1 MRRIAASFIVLV
13 LSGFISTLQG
23 QVPAPIHGV
32 TVEDTHDVTT
42 EPFQTQVV
50 TALGNLTVGPTT
62 RIVFTPPRP
71 AGDYQAATA
80 RISTVSY
87 TMGLPVDSSSM
98 SSISVSNYLT
108 RFKDYVAT
116 LGSNVDIWEIC
127 NECNGDWLG
136 NSSDVAAK
144 LAEAYDY
151 VKGQGKVAA
160 LTLYQF
166 PTLNSSCVSN
176 PSYDMLTWAKK
187 DSNVPQRIKQGVDYV
202 LVSYYNDSCSP
213 PQPEPNWKTLFANLA
228 PQSSPMP
235 SWGLGKSAGPRTLRR
250 RSRREQPSSS
260 TSTGCGRTYLSQC
273 RTTLTVISTGNFRWI
288 WCLGQSNYGTSST
301 QRWRISK
308 GSMRVEDWRAS

>member
-1 MRRIAASFIVLV
+1 MRIGMVLCSILLLGASSSVL
-13 LSGFISTLQG
+13 G

-42 EPFQTQVV
+42 EPFQSQVV

-87 TMGLPVDSSSM
+87 IMGMPVDSSSM
-98 SSISVSNYLT
+98 SSISVANYLT
-108 RFKDYVAT
+108 RFEDYVTT

-136 NSSDVAAK
+136 KSSDVAAK

-166 PTLNSSCVSN
+166 PTLKSSCVSN
-176 PSYDMLTWAKK
+176 PSYDMLTWTGN

-213 PQPEPNWKTLFANLA
+213 SQPEPNWQTLFANLSA
-228 PQSSPMP
+228 IFPNSKVGFGEVGWSTNTPP
-235 SWGLGKSAGPRTLRR
+235 SVQKRKTLINHFYRLHKNFPITVPNYVDGYFYWEFSWDMVPWTKQLWG
-250 RSRREQPSSS
+250 
-260 TSTGCGRTYLSQC
+260 
-273 RTTLTVISTGNFRWI
+273 VINTAMTK
-288 WCLGQSNYGTSST
+288 Q
-301 QRWRISK
+301 
-308 GSMRVEDWRAS
+308 

>member
-87 TMGLPVDSSSM
+87 IMGLPVDSSSM

-228 PQSSPMP
+228 TIFPNAKLGFGENGWSTNTPP
-235 SWGLGKSAGPRTLRR
+235 SVTKRTALIKHFYGLRKDLTHHSAELR
-250 RSRREQPSSS
+250 
-260 TSTGCGRTYLSQC
+260 
-273 RTTLTVISTGNFRWI
+273 
-288 WCLGQSNYGTSST
+288 
-301 QRWRISK
+301 
-308 GSMRVEDWRAS
+308 

>member
-1 MRRIAASFIVLV
+1 MTLRRMISALCSVLLLGACNSV
-13 LSGFISTLQG
+13 LG

-32 TVEDTHDVTT
+32 TVEDTNDVTT
-42 EPFQTQVV
+42 EPFQSRVV

-62 RIVFTPPRP
+62 RIVYTPPRP
-71 AGDYQAATA
+71 ASDYQAATA
-80 RISTVSY
+80 RISAVSY
-87 TMGLPVDSSSM
+87 IMGMPVDSSSM
-98 SSISVSNYLT
+98 SSISVPNYLT
-108 RFKDYVAT
+108 RFQDYVTT
-116 LGSNVDIWEIC
+116 LGSTVDIWEIC

-166 PTLNSSCVSN
+166 PTLNPNCVSN

-213 PQPEPNWKTLFANLA
+213 PQPEPNWQTLFANLSA
-228 PQSSPMP
+228 IFPNAKVGFGEVGWSTNTPP
-235 SWGLGKSAGPRTLRR
+235 SVQKRKTLINHFYGLHKSFPITVPNYVDGYFYWEFSLDMVPYTKTLWG
-250 RSRREQPSSS
+250 
-260 TSTGCGRTYLSQC
+260 
-273 RTTLTVISTGNFRWI
+273 VINTAMAK
-288 WCLGQSNYGTSST
+288 Q
-301 QRWRISK
+301 
-308 GSMRVEDWRAS
+308 